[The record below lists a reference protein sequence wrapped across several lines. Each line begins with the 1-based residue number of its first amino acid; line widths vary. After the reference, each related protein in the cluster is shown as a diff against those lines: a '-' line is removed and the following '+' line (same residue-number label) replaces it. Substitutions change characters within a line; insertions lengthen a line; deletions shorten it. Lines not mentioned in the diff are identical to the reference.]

1 MRKLKKAL
9 AVLLSAAMVLGM
21 SSMAF
26 AEPEAANSGDR
37 TADSTIKVQE
47 LAKGDVV
54 TYYQVIEWVDSEG
67 WAFKAPFDTL
77 DDADLKKITGT
88 SAVPDDPD
96 TQEDESADAVPG
108 KIDQALAT
116 KIAGAAADGT
126 SGGTVSGTEWSKS
139 DVAPGLYM
147 VVIAAKESGV
157 VYNPVFVAAD
167 FDANNGTNSLGIST
181 ASYSD
186 AGIAK
191 KKVIRVDKNEKDSDS
206 TLAAAIDSYVG
217 QKVGFEIKTTI
228 PVYLP
233 TFKNPSFAITDNIS
247 TQGIKLA
254 EDENIVVKLNG
265 EENTTNFDLIKDK
278 SDYGFTIEFKTDY
291 LKGNKTPVDVTVE
304 YKGIV
309 TNQADFNVNQEK
321 NEVVVKY
328 ANGPEEEKGALK
340 DISNTYIFSIGAA
353 LLGDKLKKT
362 SELVKVGVDQN
373 GQYIVEEELDDN
385 SDKKVGALPGATFM
399 LSTDSNCSKPYVNDL
414 YPEADGGAVYTTKA
428 DGVITFKGLAAGTYY
443 LKETHAPNGYI
454 KDPDIHTIVITPR
467 YAETQ
472 DITETVEGITV
483 TYKTNVLKSYTVTI
497 DGKKPT
503 EFTMINEGPT
513 TSKSTINEDSF
524 EVKNTAGVEL
534 PATGGIGTMIFYILG
549 SILVIGAGVIL
560 VARRRMGS
568 IQE

>member
-26 AEPEAANSGDR
+26 ADPEAANPGDR

-67 WAFKAPFDTL
+67 WAFKAPFKDKL
-77 DDADLKKITGT
+77 DADDMKKITGT
-88 SAVPDDPD
+88 PAVPDDPD
-96 TQEDESADAVPG
+96 TPEDESKPAVPG
-108 KIDQALAT
+108 KIDQELAT

-139 DVAPGLYM
+139 NVAPGLYM

-206 TLAAAIDSYVG
+206 AIAAAIDSYVG

-233 TFKNPSFAITDNIS
+233 TFKNPSFEITDNIS
-247 TQGIKLA
+247 TKGIKLA
-254 EDENIVVKLNG
+254 EDETIIVKLNG
-265 EENTTNFDLIKDK
+265 KENTTNFDIKNK
-278 SDYGFTIEFKTDY
+278 GDYGFTIEFKTEY

-309 TNQADFNVNQEK
+309 TNQAEFNVNQEK

-340 DISNTYIFSIGAA
+340 DISNTYVFSIGAA
-353 LLGDKLKKT
+353 LLGNQSNKT

-373 GQYIVEEELDDN
+373 GQYVVEEKELDN
-385 SDKKVGALPGATFM
+385 KKEVGALPGATFM

-414 YPEADGGAVYTTKA
+414 YPEADGAVYTTKA

-483 TYKTNVLKSYTVTI
+483 TYKTNVLESYTVTI

-503 EFTMINEGPT
+503 EFTMTNEGPT
-513 TSKSTINEDSF
+513 TTKSTINNDSF

-534 PATGGIGTMIFYILG
+534 PATGGIGTTIFYILG

>member
-26 AEPEAANSGDR
+26 ADPEAANPGDR

-67 WAFKAPFDTL
+67 WAFKAPFKDKL
-77 DDADLKKITGT
+77 DADDMKKITGT
-88 SAVPDDPD
+88 PAVPDDPD
-96 TQEDESADAVPG
+96 TPEDESKPAVPG
-108 KIDQALAT
+108 KIDQELAT

-139 DVAPGLYM
+139 NVAPGLYM

-191 KKVIRVDKNEKDSDS
+191 KKVVRVDKNEKDSDS
-206 TLAAAIDSYVG
+206 AIAAAIDSYVG

-233 TFKNPSFAITDNIS
+233 TFKNPSFEITDNIS
-247 TQGIKLA
+247 TKGIKLA
-254 EDENIVVKLNG
+254 EDETIIVKLNG
-265 EENTTNFDLIKDK
+265 KENTTNFDIKNK
-278 SDYGFTIEFKTDY
+278 GDYGFTIEFKTEY

-309 TNQADFNVNQEK
+309 TNQAEFNVNQEK

-340 DISNTYIFSIGAA
+340 DISNTYVFSIGAA
-353 LLGDKLKKT
+353 LLGNQSNKT

-373 GQYIVEEELDDN
+373 GQYVVEEKELDN
-385 SDKKVGALPGATFM
+385 KKEVGALPGATFM

-414 YPEADGGAVYTTKA
+414 YPEADGAVYTTKA

-483 TYKTNVLKSYTVTI
+483 TYKTNVLESYTVTI

-503 EFTMINEGPT
+503 EFTMTNEGPT
-513 TSKSTINEDSF
+513 TTKSTINNDSF

-534 PATGGIGTMIFYILG
+534 PATGGIGTTIFYILG

>member
-26 AEPEAANSGDR
+26 AEPETKNPGDR
-37 TADSTIKVQE
+37 TADSTINVQE
-47 LAKGDVV
+47 LAAGDAV

-88 SAVPDDPD
+88 PAV
-96 TQEDESADAVPG
+96 AG
-108 KIDQALAT
+108 MIDQELAT
-116 KIAGAAADGT
+116 KIAGKVGT
-126 SGGTVSGTEWSKS
+126 TKGASGGTVSGTEWSKS

-265 EENTTNFDLIKDK
+265 EENTTNFDITDK
-278 SDYGFTIEFKTDY
+278 SDYGFKIKFKTDY

-503 EFTMINEGPT
+503 EFTMTNEGPT

-534 PATGGIGTMIFYILG
+534 PATGGIGTTIFYILG